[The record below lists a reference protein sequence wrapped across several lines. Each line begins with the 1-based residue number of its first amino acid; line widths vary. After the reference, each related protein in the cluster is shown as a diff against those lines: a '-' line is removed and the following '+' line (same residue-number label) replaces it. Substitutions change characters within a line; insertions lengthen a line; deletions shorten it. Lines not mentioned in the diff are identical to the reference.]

1 MNKLK
6 ILSCLLVLG
15 MYMPL
20 QAQVVYE
27 DIADND
33 SSEVTDVAL
42 TDTLSDDSVALPWP
56 QNAQARI
63 DKLLTHDMF
72 ETSQLGMMVYDLTAD
87 SVIYAHNERQLM
99 RPASTMKVV
108 TAITALDKL
117 GGSYQFKT
125 ALYYTGTIQNRTLT
139 GDLYCVGGFD
149 PKFGR
154 DDMRAFTH
162 CMKTLGVDTIRGNLY
177 ADKSMKDLD
186 VLGEGWCW
194 DDDNPVL
201 SPLVY
206 RRKDHFMTEFEKEL
220 REAGIQVEAFS
231 SVAKCP
237 AEAIRICERTHS
249 IDQIL
254 LPLMKKSDNLYA
266 EALFYQLV
274 PRENGR
280 TVTAKAVRAVVRR
293 LINKVGLDA
302 SRYKIADGSGLSLY
316 NYVSVELLVKLLK
329 YGYQHQNI
337 YHHLLPSMPTAG
349 VDGTLKKRLRGTYTR
364 GKVWAKTGTVT
375 GVTSLAGYCEASNG
389 HLLCFAIINQGV
401 MYGKNGRAFQDRVCH
416 ALCLP

>member
-42 TDTLSDDSVALPWP
+42 MDTLSDDSVALPWP

-72 ETSQLGMMVYDLTAD
+72 ETSQLGLMVYDLTAD

-254 LPLMKKSDNLYA
+254 LPMMKKSDNLYA

-280 TVTAKAVRAVVRR
+280 TVTAKEARSVVRR

-349 VDGTLKKRLRGTYTR
+349 VDGTLKKRLRGTHTH
-364 GKVWAKTGTVT
+364 GKVWAKTGTLT

>member
-1 MNKLK
+1 MNRLK
-6 ILSCLLVLG
+6 ILSWLLVLG

-33 SSEVTDVAL
+33 SSEVTDVAVM
-42 TDTLSDDSVALPWP
+42 DTLSDDSVALPWP

-254 LPLMKKSDNLYA
+254 LPMMKKSDNLYA
-266 EALFYQLV
+266 EALFYQLM

-280 TVTAKAVRAVVRR
+280 TVTAKEARSVVRR

-316 NYVSVELLVKLLK
+316 NYISVELLVKLLK

-349 VDGTLKKRLRGTYTR
+349 VDGTLKKRLRGTHTH

>member
-1 MNKLK
+1 M
-6 ILSCLLVLG
+6 LLLG

-254 LPLMKKSDNLYA
+254 LPMMKKSDNLYA
-266 EALFYQLV
+266 EALFFQLV

-280 TVTAKAVRAVVRR
+280 TVTAKEARSVVRR

>member
-6 ILSCLLVLG
+6 ILSWLLVLG

-254 LPLMKKSDNLYA
+254 LPMMKKSDNLYA

-280 TVTAKAVRAVVRR
+280 TVTAKEARSVVRR

-349 VDGTLKKRLRGTYTR
+349 VDGTLKKRLRGTHTH

>member
-1 MNKLK
+1 M
-6 ILSCLLVLG
+6 LVLG

-42 TDTLSDDSVALPWP
+42 MDTLSDDSVALPWP

-154 DDMRAFTH
+154 DDMRAFTD
-162 CMKTLGVDTIRGNLY
+162 CMKSLGVDTIRGNLY

-254 LPLMKKSDNLYA
+254 LPMMKKKRQS
-266 EALFYQLV
+266 
-274 PRENGR
+274 
-280 TVTAKAVRAVVRR
+280 VRR
-293 LINKVGLDA
+293 
-302 SRYKIADGSGLSLY
+302 
-316 NYVSVELLVKLLK
+316 
-329 YGYQHQNI
+329 
-337 YHHLLPSMPTAG
+337 
-349 VDGTLKKRLRGTYTR
+349 
-364 GKVWAKTGTVT
+364 GTVLST
-375 GVTSLAGYCEASNG
+375 GAARKRPNG
-389 HLLCFAIINQGV
+389 DGQRGAVGGTPTN
-401 MYGKNGRAFQDRVCH
+401 K
-416 ALCLP
+416 

>member
-6 ILSCLLVLG
+6 NLFCLLVLG

-42 TDTLSDDSVALPWP
+42 MDTLSDDSVALPWP

-72 ETSQLGMMVYDLTAD
+72 ETSQLGLMVYDLTAD

-108 TAITALDKL
+108 TAIAALDKL

-254 LPLMKKSDNLYA
+254 LPMMKKSDNLYA

-329 YGYQHQNI
+329 YGYQHQHI
-337 YHHLLPSMPTAG
+337 YNHLLPSMPTAG
-349 VDGTLKKRLRGTYTR
+349 VDGTLKKRLRDTYTR

>member
-254 LPLMKKSDNLYA
+254 LPMMKKSDNLYA

>member
-6 ILSCLLVLG
+6 ILSWLLVLG

-125 ALYYTGTIQNRTLT
+125 ALYYTGTVQNRTLT

-231 SVAKCP
+231 SVAKYP

-254 LPLMKKSDNLYA
+254 LPMMKKSDNLYA
-266 EALFYQLV
+266 EALFYQLM

-280 TVTAKAVRAVVRR
+280 MVTAKEARSVVRR

-349 VDGTLKKRLRGTYTR
+349 VDGTLKKRLRDTYTR

>member
-1 MNKLK
+1 MNRLK
-6 ILSCLLVLG
+6 ILSWLLVLG

-254 LPLMKKSDNLYA
+254 LPMMKKSDNLYA

-280 TVTAKAVRAVVRR
+280 TVTAKEARSVVRQ

>member
-1 MNKLK
+1 MNRLK

-72 ETSQLGMMVYDLTAD
+72 ETSQLGLMVYDLTAD

-254 LPLMKKSDNLYA
+254 LPMMKKSDNLYA

-280 TVTAKAVRAVVRR
+280 TVTAKEARSVVRR

-349 VDGTLKKRLRGTYTR
+349 VDGTLKKRLRGTHTH

>member
-42 TDTLSDDSVALPWP
+42 MDTLSDDSVALPWP

-254 LPLMKKSDNLYA
+254 LPMMKKSDNLYA

-349 VDGTLKKRLRGTYTR
+349 VDGTLKKRLRGTHTH

-401 MYGKNGRAFQDRVCH
+401 MYGKNGRAFQDRVCR

>member
-1 MNKLK
+1 MNKLRF
-6 ILSCLLVLG
+6 LSCLLVLG

-20 QAQVVYE
+20 QAQAVYE
-27 DIADND
+27 DIADKD
-33 SSEVTDVAL
+33 SSEVSDVAV
-42 TDTLSDDSVALPWP
+42 TDTLPGDSAALPWP
-56 QNAQARI
+56 QRAQVRI
-63 DKLLTHDMF
+63 DKLLTHKMF
-72 ETSQLGMMVYDLTAD
+72 ETSQLGLMVYDLTAD
-87 SVIYAHNERQLM
+87 SAIYARNERQLM
-99 RPASTMKVV
+99 RPASTMKMV

-125 ALYYTGTIQNRTLT
+125 ALCHTGTIQDRTLT
-139 GDLYCVGGFD
+139 GNLYCVGGFD
-149 PKFGR
+149 PQFGR
-154 DDMRAFTH
+154 DDMRAFAD
-162 CMKTLGVDTIRGNLY
+162 CVKSLGVDTIRGNLY

-206 RRKDHFMTEFEKEL
+206 RRKDHFMTEFEKAL
-220 REAGIQVEAFS
+220 RDAGIQVEAFS

-237 AEAIRICERTHS
+237 AGAIRICERTHG

-254 LPLMKKSDNLYA
+254 LPMMKKSDNLYA
-266 EALFYQLV
+266 EALFYQLA
-274 PRENGR
+274 PRDDGR
-280 TVTAKAVRAVVRR
+280 TVTAKEARAAVRQ
-293 LINKVGLDA
+293 LINKVGLNP

-316 NYVSVELLVKLLK
+316 DYVSAELLVRLLK
-329 YGYQHQNI
+329 YGYQHHDV
-337 YHHLLPSMPTAG
+337 YSHLLPSLPIAG
-349 VDGTLKKRLRGTYTR
+349 VDGTLSKRMRGTYTR

-375 GVTSLAGYCEASNG
+375 GVSSLAGYCEASNG

-401 MYGKNGRAFQDRVCH
+401 MHGRNGRAFQDRVCD

>member
-6 ILSCLLVLG
+6 NLFCLLVLG

-42 TDTLSDDSVALPWP
+42 MDTLSDDSVALPWP

-72 ETSQLGMMVYDLTAD
+72 ETSQLGLMVYDLTAD

-254 LPLMKKSDNLYA
+254 LPMMKKSDNLYA
-266 EALFYQLV
+266 EALFYQLM

-280 TVTAKAVRAVVRR
+280 TVTAKEVRSVVRR
-293 LINKVGLDA
+293 LIDKVGLDA

-401 MYGKNGRAFQDRVCH
+401 MYGKNGRAFQDRVCRV
-416 ALCLP
+416 LCLP

>member
-1 MNKLK
+1 MNRLK
-6 ILSCLLVLG
+6 ILSWLLVLG

-231 SVAKCP
+231 SVEKCP

-254 LPLMKKSDNLYA
+254 LPMMKKSDNLYA

-329 YGYQHQNI
+329 YGYQHQHI

-349 VDGTLKKRLRGTYTR
+349 VDGTLKKRLRGTHTH

>member
-1 MNKLK
+1 M
-6 ILSCLLVLG
+6 LVLG

-42 TDTLSDDSVALPWP
+42 MDTLSDDSVALPWP

-220 REAGIQVEAFS
+220 REAGIQVKAFS

-254 LPLMKKSDNLYA
+254 LPMMKKSDNLYA

-349 VDGTLKKRLRGTYTR
+349 VDGTLKKRLRGTHTH

>member
-1 MNKLK
+1 M
-6 ILSCLLVLG
+6 LVLG

-42 TDTLSDDSVALPWP
+42 MDTLSDDSVALPWP

-249 IDQIL
+249 IDQVL
-254 LPLMKKSDNLYA
+254 LPMMKKSDNLYA

-349 VDGTLKKRLRGTYTR
+349 VDGTLKKRLRGTHTH

>member
-1 MNKLK
+1 MNRLK

-125 ALYYTGTIQNRTLT
+125 ALYYTGTIENRTLT

-254 LPLMKKSDNLYA
+254 LPMMKKSDNLYA

-280 TVTAKAVRAVVRR
+280 TVTAKEVRAVVRR

-349 VDGTLKKRLRGTYTR
+349 VDGTLKKRLRGTHTH

>member
-1 MNKLK
+1 MNRLK

-15 MYMPL
+15 IYMPL

-42 TDTLSDDSVALPWP
+42 MDTLSDDSVALPWP

-194 DDDNPVL
+194 DDGNPVL

-237 AEAIRICERTHS
+237 VEAIRICERTHS

-254 LPLMKKSDNLYA
+254 LPMMKKSDNLYA
-266 EALFYQLV
+266 EALFYQLM

-280 TVTAKAVRAVVRR
+280 MVTAKEVRSVVRR

-349 VDGTLKKRLRGTYTR
+349 VDGTLKN
-364 GKVWAKTGTVT
+364 A
-375 GVTSLAGYCEASNG
+375 
-389 HLLCFAIINQGV
+389 
-401 MYGKNGRAFQDRVCH
+401 
-416 ALCLP
+416 

>member
-1 MNKLK
+1 MNRLK
-6 ILSCLLVLG
+6 ILSWLLVLG

-33 SSEVTDVAL
+33 SSEVTDVVL

-72 ETSQLGMMVYDLTAD
+72 ETSQLGLMVYDLTAD

-154 DDMRAFTH
+154 DDMRAFTG
-162 CMKTLGVDTIRGNLY
+162 CMKSLGVDTIRGNLY

-254 LPLMKKSDNLYA
+254 LPMMKKSDNLYA

-280 TVTAKAVRAVVRR
+280 TVTAKEVRAVVRR

-316 NYVSVELLVKLLK
+316 NYISVELLVKLLK
-329 YGYQHQNI
+329 YGYQHQHI

-349 VDGTLKKRLRGTYTR
+349 VDGTLKKRLRDTHTR

>member
-1 MNKLK
+1 MNRLK

-42 TDTLSDDSVALPWP
+42 MDTLSDDSVALPWP

-254 LPLMKKSDNLYA
+254 LPMMKKSDNLYA

-349 VDGTLKKRLRGTYTR
+349 VDGTLKKRLRGTHTH

>member
-6 ILSCLLVLG
+6 NLSCLLVLG

-33 SSEVTDVAL
+33 SSEVTDVAV

-125 ALYYTGTIQNRTLT
+125 ALYYTGTIQNRTLM

-154 DDMRAFTH
+154 DDMRAFTG
-162 CMKTLGVDTIRGNLY
+162 CMKSLGVDTIRGNLY

-254 LPLMKKSDNLYA
+254 LPMMKKSDNLYA

-280 TVTAKAVRAVVRR
+280 TVTAKEVRAVVRR

-316 NYVSVELLVKLLK
+316 NYISVELLVKLLK
-329 YGYQHQNI
+329 YGYQHQHI

-349 VDGTLKKRLRGTYTR
+349 VDGTLKKRLRDTHTR

>member
-1 MNKLK
+1 MNRLK
-6 ILSCLLVLG
+6 ILSWLLVLG

-254 LPLMKKSDNLYA
+254 LPMMKKSDNLYA
-266 EALFYQLV
+266 EALFYQLM

-280 TVTAKAVRAVVRR
+280 TVTAKEARSVVRR

-349 VDGTLKKRLRGTYTR
+349 VDGTLKKRLRDTYTR

>member
-1 MNKLK
+1 M
-6 ILSCLLVLG
+6 LVLG

-42 TDTLSDDSVALPWP
+42 MDTLSDDSVALPWP

-254 LPLMKKSDNLYA
+254 LPMMKKSDNLYA

-280 TVTAKAVRAVVRR
+280 TVTAKEVRSVVRR

-349 VDGTLKKRLRGTYTR
+349 VDGTLKKRLRGTHTH

>member
-1 MNKLK
+1 M
-6 ILSCLLVLG
+6 LVLG

-220 REAGIQVEAFS
+220 RDAGIQVEAFS

-254 LPLMKKSDNLYA
+254 LPMMKKSDNLYA

-280 TVTAKAVRAVVRR
+280 TVTAKEVRAVVRR

-349 VDGTLKKRLRGTYTR
+349 VDGTLKKRLRGTHTH